1 MRCSYVTR
9 ITLVDFV
16 ERLDREFGRPGRLY
30 LVGETTQVFEGW
42 RPWTP
47 RIEFTADVAS
57 EDRSAFS
64 RVARGLAEELGVS
77 AIDEW
82 PGDVIPLPEGYEGR
96 ARPAAAGAS
105 SSEGAIAAGAVPRH
119 LALYHFDPYSVAFR
133 FIARG
138 DEPDYHLVLT
148 YLEHGWMTVE
158 EMKERL
164 AALLPSLTAETIQQ
178 DPAEFRRKYK
188 GLLQMWEAVQPR
200 TTHRSTPV

>member
-1 MRCSYVTR
+1 MTVTCAYVTQAV
-9 ITLVDFV
+9 LVNFIA
-16 ERLDREFGRPGRLY
+16 RLDRGFGRPGRLY

-42 RPWTP
+42 RPYAP
-47 RIEFTADVAS
+47 RIEFTVDIAS
-57 EDRSAFS
+57 DDRDRFF
-64 RVARGLAEELGVS
+64 RVARGVAEELGVS
-77 AIDEW
+77 ANEER

-96 ARPAAAGAS
+96 ARSAAAGA
-105 SSEGAIAAGAVPRH
+105 APKH

-148 YLEHGWMTVE
+148 YLEHGWITVE

-164 AALLPSLTAETIQQ
+164 SALLPRFTVETIQQ

-188 GLLQMWEAVQPR
+188 GLLQMWEAVRPR
-200 TTHRSTPV
+200 TTHRSTRV

>member
-1 MRCSYVTR
+1 MRCSYVTGTVLANF
-9 ITLVDFV
+9 IA
-16 ERLDREFGRPGRLY
+16 RLDREFGRPGRLY

-47 RIEFTADVAS
+47 RIEFAAGVAS
-57 EDRSAFS
+57 EDRGAF
-64 RVARGLAEELGVS
+64 ARLARSLAAELGVS

-96 ARPAAAGAS
+96 ARPAAAGA
-105 SSEGAIAAGAVPRH
+105 RH

-148 YLEHGWMTVE
+148 YLEHGWITVE

-164 AALLPSLTAETIQQ
+164 ATLLPRFTAETIQQ
-178 DPAEFRRKYK
+178 DPAEFRRKCQ
-188 GLLQMWEAVQPR
+188 GLLQMWEAVRPR
-200 TTHRSTPV
+200 TTHRSTRV

>member
-1 MRCSYVTR
+1 MRSVTR
-9 ITLVDFV
+9 TVLLDFIG
-16 ERLDREFGRPGRLY
+16 RLDREFGRPGRLY

-47 RIEFTADVAS
+47 HIEFTADVGA

-64 RVARGLAEELGVS
+64 RVAEGLAEELGVS

-96 ARPAAAGAS
+96 ARGAS
-105 SSEGAIAAGAVPRH
+105 ARSVPRH

-133 FIARG
+133 FMARG

-158 EMKERL
+158 EMEERL
-164 AALLPSLTAETIQQ
+164 SALLPRLTAETIQQ
-178 DPAEFRRKYK
+178 DPAEFRRKDK
-188 GLLQMWEAVQPR
+188 GLLQMWAAVRPR
-200 TTHRSTPV
+200 TTHRSTRV

>member
-1 MRCSYVTR
+1 MTCAYVTR
-9 ITLVDFV
+9 TVLLDFIA
-16 ERLDREFGRPGRLY
+16 RLDREFGRPGRLY

-64 RVARGLAEELGVS
+64 RVARGLAEDLGVS

-82 PGDVIPLPEGYEGR
+82 PGDVIPLPEGHEER
-96 ARPAAAGAS
+96 TRDAAGA
-105 SSEGAIAAGAVPRH
+105 APTH

-164 AALLPSLTAETIQQ
+164 SALLPRLTAETIQQ

-188 GLLQMWEAVQPR
+188 GLLQMSEAVRPR
-200 TTHRSTPV
+200 TTHRSTRV